1 MTDQLNL
8 LTRPEYLHAV
18 LNHLPIIGLAV
29 ASLVLLAAVALRNRV
44 AVLLGLALVAV
55 LAASTW
61 FVIESGESAY
71 NRIRAISDPDSA
83 SLLKQHMLLADR
95 WAWLYYLTA
104 LAAAAG
110 VVVVW
115 KRPEKLRLAGI
126 PVVVLSLASLL
137 AGAAIAKLG
146 GQVRHPEFRP
156 GSTLVPQDLPREHN
170 HGHKHEH

>member
-1 MTDQLNL
+1 
-8 LTRPEYLHAV
+8 LHAA

-44 AVLLGLALVAV
+44 AALLGLALVAV
-55 LAASTW
+55 LAALVW
-61 FVIESGESAY
+61 PVIQSGESAY
-71 NRIRAISDPDSA
+71 NRIRAISDPDSV

-104 LAAAAG
+104 LAAVAG
-110 VVVVW
+110 AVVVW

-126 PVVVLSLASLL
+126 AAAALAFASLMV
-137 AGAAIAKLG
+137 GMAIGKLG

-156 GSTLVPQDLPREHN
+156 GSTLVPPDILGKHDHEHEHN
-170 HGHKHEH
+170 H